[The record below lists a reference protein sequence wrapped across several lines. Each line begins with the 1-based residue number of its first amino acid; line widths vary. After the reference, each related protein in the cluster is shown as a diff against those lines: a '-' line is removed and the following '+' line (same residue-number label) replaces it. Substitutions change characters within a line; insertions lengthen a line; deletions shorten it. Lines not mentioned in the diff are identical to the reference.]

1 MLLLTS
7 VFVIDKSPGTND
19 VGACDVDGF
28 DEGTMVGDELGLVLG
43 NSDGESLG
51 FMVGVELG
59 VVVGNSDGE
68 SLGFV
73 VGDELE
79 LGTLLG
85 ETDGLIEGTI
95 EGTIEE
101 IPPVLPMT
109 D

>member
-1 MLLLTS
+1 MLILRS

-28 DEGTMVGDELGLVLG
+28 DEGTMVGDELGI
-43 NSDGESLG
+43 
-51 FMVGVELG
+51 
-59 VVVGNSDGE
+59 VVGNSDGE

-79 LGTLLG
+79 LGTSLG
-85 ETDGLIEGTI
+85 ETDGLIDGTI

>member
-1 MLLLTS
+1 MFILRS

-28 DEGTMVGDELGLVLG
+28 DEGTMVGDELGI
-43 NSDGESLG
+43 
-51 FMVGVELG
+51 
-59 VVVGNSDGE
+59 VVGNSDGE

-79 LGTLLG
+79 LGTSLG
-85 ETDGLIEGTI
+85 ETDGLIDGTI

>member
-1 MLLLTS
+1 M
-7 VFVIDKSPGTND
+7 IDKSPGTND

-28 DEGTMVGDELGLVLG
+28 DEGTMVGDELGI
-43 NSDGESLG
+43 
-51 FMVGVELG
+51 
-59 VVVGNSDGE
+59 VVGNSDGE

-79 LGTLLG
+79 LGTSLG
-85 ETDGLIEGTI
+85 ETDGLIDGTI

>member
-1 MLLLTS
+1 MLILRS

-28 DEGTMVGDELGLVLG
+28 DEGTMVGDELG
-43 NSDGESLG
+43 
-51 FMVGVELG
+51 

-79 LGTLLG
+79 LGTSLG
-85 ETDGLIEGTI
+85 ETDGLIDGTI